1 MLRYRTM
8 RSADIPNCVDIV
20 RRRKRRF
27 LCDMA
32 RRAMCTEFWRGRLRR
47 DRRQSV
53 RKSCRRKSP
62 GSRRAA
68 PGAVRSGSAL
78 L

>member
-32 RRAMCTEFWRGRLRR
+32 RRAMCTEFWRGRASTR
-47 DRRQSV
+47 
-53 RKSCRRKSP
+53 
-62 GSRRAA
+62 
-68 PGAVRSGSAL
+68 
-78 L
+78 